1 MDFCFERGFLLAD
14 GGRMAICLG
23 ARDTKNMY
31 LVSNYYPTSLSIYIY
46 QPHQDVCLHGGTPF
60 AVCTG
65 QQEVTIEIKAYGPV
79 QNVPMEEGLK
89 LFRNA
94 ESLSV
99 NELLAIAYQKMS
111 GRQS

>member
-1 MDFCFERGFLLAD
+1 MDLRFERGFLLAD
-14 GGRMAICLG
+14 GDRMLVG
-23 ARDTKNMY
+23 FGSRDKDVY
-31 LVSNYYPTSLSIYIY
+31 LMSNYVPTSLSFY
-46 QPHQDVCLHGGTPF
+46 QPWQDMVPFGGP
-60 AVCTG
+60 ARRVPAG
-65 QQEVTIEIKAYGPV
+65 PLEVTIEIKAHGPV
-79 QNVPMEEGLK
+79 QSIPAKEGMK